1 MSTTVY
7 ERLRG
12 AILDGTLSP
21 GQVVSENQLASE
33 LGASRTP
40 VREALHRLEVEM
52 LVERIGRTVRVRT
65 TSPEEILDIYEV
77 RITLEGAAARGAAR
91 RSTEL
96 DRARL
101 RAANASMRAAGNDPK
116 ERAATNREFHETLW
130 HASHSPTLVDLLKRL
145 NVHLIRYPTTTL
157 EDDDRW
163 RTVLIEHDAMIEA
176 IENQDVVRAQSLAES
191 HMTGAREVRLKMM
204 TQRVAAEGVNETGGS

>member
-1 MSTTVY
+1 LSTTVY

-21 GQVVSENQLASE
+21 GQIISENQLASE
-33 LGASRTP
+33 FGGSRTP

-52 LVERIGRTVRVRT
+52 LVERVGRTVRVRA

-77 RITLEGAAARGAAR
+77 RITLEGAAARGAALR
-91 RSTEL
+91 ATEL

-101 RAANASMRAAGNDPK
+101 RAASASVRAAGDDPR
-116 ERAATNREFHETLW
+116 ERAAANRVFHETLW
-130 HASHSPTLVDLLKRL
+130 QASHSPTLVDLLGRL

-157 EDDDRW
+157 EDDERW
-163 RTVLIEHDAMIEA
+163 RTVLVEHDAMVEA
-176 IENQDVVRAQSLAES
+176 IENHDAARARSLAES

-204 TQRVAAEGVNETGGS
+204 TQRVGATGANGAGNT